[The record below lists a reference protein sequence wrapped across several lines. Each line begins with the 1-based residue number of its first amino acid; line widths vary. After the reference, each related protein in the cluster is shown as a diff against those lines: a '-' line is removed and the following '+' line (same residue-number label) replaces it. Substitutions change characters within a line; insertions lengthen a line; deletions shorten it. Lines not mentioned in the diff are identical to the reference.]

1 MIDDGTAEKTIEA
14 QLILEA
20 QYGSRDFS
28 LPLFLSLSLCV
39 CVIDQSM
46 WVENFTRTTSFITRL
61 VRFARERAKMKEKW
75 SSCVSV
81 VRGGVRRVSWLCFF
95 RAGATSESAERWTL
109 TKSDG

>member
-1 MIDDGTAEKTIEA
+1 MGPEIFP
-14 QLILEA
+14 
-20 QYGSRDFS
+20 SPSF
-28 LPLFLSLSLCV
+28 SLSLCV